1 MVFRL
6 PMILDEDFVVYKL
19 GCCNLELYGRDER
32 LNISR
37 YGVLLVRNLLI
48 WYGVLYHILGSYVR
62 KRAGKMVTLQGNIIF
77 PTVCAKA
84 VGVHRMMLAGSL
96 LKSES
101 WRSGCQG
108 SKVIYG
114 PRIGIDTLTQEC
126 QTRRLVTVSCAYS
139 SSNGN
144 GSRAENFNESDEDY
158 VNSSVLEAVEMK
170 SGFDGYTVKM
180 RDGRCLKCVHNNP
193 HAGNLPGFPPLP
205 VMVLKMEDGNGLF
218 LPIIVSEMANVVL
231 MPALHN
237 VHIARP
243 TMYEVEKEM
252 IEKMGYE
259 GDSKT
264 DSFSLDLRPS
274 DAINIA
280 VRCKVPIQ
288 VKKTLINSD
297 GIRIV
302 EAVKLPLNGA
312 ASDGLSNEWDMPSDL
327 TSVETTEFRLLRN
340 MIHAAGE
347 ERYQDAG
354 SCRLVHRSISTPG
367 SRQSYIYALVCDR
380 YA

>member
-1 MVFRL
+1 
-6 PMILDEDFVVYKL
+6 
-19 GCCNLELYGRDER
+19 
-32 LNISR
+32 
-37 YGVLLVRNLLI
+37 
-48 WYGVLYHILGSYVR
+48 
-62 KRAGKMVTLQGNIIF
+62 MVTLQRNIIF
-77 PTVCAKA
+77 PTVCAKE

-101 WRSGCQG
+101 WRSGCRG

-114 PRIGIDTLTQEC
+114 PRIGIGTLTREC
-126 QTRRLVTVSCAYS
+126 QARRLVTVSCAYS

-180 RDGRCLKCVHNNP
+180 GDGTFLKCVHNNP

-205 VMVLKMEDGNGLF
+205 VIVLKMEDGNGLIF
-218 LPIIVSEMANVVL
+218 PIIVSEMANVLL

-259 GDSKT
+259 AKLVRITKRVHDTYFARLYLSKGDSKT
-264 DSFSLDLRPS
+264 DSFILDLRPS

-288 VKKTLINSD
+288 VNKTLINSD

-312 ASDGLSNEWDMPSDL
+312 ASDGLSNEWDRPSDL
-327 TSVETTEFRLLRN
+327 SSVETTEFRLLRN
-340 MIHAAGE
+340 MIDAVGE
-347 ERYQDAG
+347 ERYQDAA
-354 SCRLVHRSISTPG
+354 RWRNELTQHRAK
-367 SRQSYIYALVCDR
+367 RNWA
-380 YA
+380 